1 MGTRFSI
8 AWYVGIVNDFV
19 KTRIVYLNI
28 VLRLIF
34 RRNILVHTLPN
45 NQGALQLCFY
55 NCLMTAVHAVCQNLN
70 GQVCHLC
77 FWQRNSGQH
86 RDSVLRFYNIVTGND
101 RRVIVPIFALCQIF
115 QHADCQNIVGAVKCT
130 GWCFLL
136 RKICHSLIAI
146 FLIGRDIIN
155 IINIRCNAVVHQS
168 LLISNVPGLW

>member
-1 MGTRFSI
+1 MGMPGNHSNCHVVIIALAADARIRIKARENRIFKHFCFLLHLRDLHKHFMGTRFSI

-70 GQVCHLC
+70 G
-77 FWQRNSGQH
+77 
-86 RDSVLRFYNIVTGND
+86 
-101 RRVIVPIFALCQIF
+101 
-115 QHADCQNIVGAVKCT
+115 
-130 GWCFLL
+130 
-136 RKICHSLIAI
+136 
-146 FLIGRDIIN
+146 
-155 IINIRCNAVVHQS
+155 
-168 LLISNVPGLW
+168 